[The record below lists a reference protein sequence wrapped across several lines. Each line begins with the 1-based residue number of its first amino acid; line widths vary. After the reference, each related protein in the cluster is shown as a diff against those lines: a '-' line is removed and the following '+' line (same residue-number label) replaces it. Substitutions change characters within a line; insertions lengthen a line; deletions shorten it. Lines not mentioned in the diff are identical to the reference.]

1 MTSINNKRQRI
12 TLFLFPLLVKHAKA
26 QAILEDLSLTDLVE
40 KAIINYLPSETV
52 IKKINLHEEK

>member
-12 TLFLFPLLVKHAKA
+12 TLFLLPSLVKHAKA

-40 KAIINYLPSETV
+40 KALINYLPAETI
-52 IKKINLHEEK
+52 IKKPNLQEEK